1 MCVDIET
8 IFLLILPPN
17 QTRTKIYFW
26 QMDLPVTKIQNLGIR
41 LEFKGE
47 LRRLVGH
54 SIADRV
60 CSPWFLSLLK
70 QTVERQRHSGK
81 AE

>member
-1 MCVDIET
+1 
-8 IFLLILPPN
+8 
-17 QTRTKIYFW
+17 
-26 QMDLPVTKIQNLGIR
+26 MDLPVTKIQNLGIR